1 MKKLGTTSKGVI
13 SLALLT
19 FFSNLPTNGGED
31 VANARN
37 NAFSDYPIDFWG
49 GVSSFFYSHIPD
61 FPLGWAVHL
70 LIFQVVLI
78 AISLIVFI
86 EKQKIRSRKFK
97 IVFLIFAYFALVFGS
112 HETRDGL
119 MFSLVSLALSIMY
132 SRTSIPSSR
141 LRVATSILGASTLI
155 IGFSFRPWVSLSG
168 SLLIAGWFFLGNR
181 TRSTAYKA
189 TVSIL
194 IFVMLPV
201 ASLAVEFAARDVV
214 GIHTIHP
221 EQQVISMD
229 LGAAYC
235 WSTNPRTVTAAR
247 DALSLMYLDRNPENV
262 CESFKP
268 INWAWFSRKPIIE
281 NSSSPTSFSFLT
293 EKNETEFQSLRN
305 KWIKVV
311 LNDPSSY
318 IQNKYMFASQVF
330 IAGDSRYIRLL
341 NQGYYS
347 SSPRMNEIDIF
358 VGIFYLPWDLV
369 ISLHLLSMQFALLLW
384 LVLVIRQYRGGYSR
398 NFRQDCLY
406 QISFLLWLTA
416 TVVAYIGDNG
426 RYTYS
431 ASLALLFTLF
441 LNNGKGHQRGINETS
456 R

>member
-1 MKKLGTTSKGVI
+1 MKNLGTTSKGVI

-49 GVSSFFYSHIPD
+49 GVSSFFYSRIPD

-70 LIFQVVLI
+70 LLFQVVLI
-78 AISLIVFI
+78 AISLILFI
-86 EKQKIRSRKFK
+86 EKQKTRSKKFK
-97 IVFLIFAYFALVFGS
+97 IFFLIFAYFALVFGS

-132 SRTSIPSSR
+132 SRSSIRSSR
-141 LRVATSILGASTLI
+141 LRVVTSFLGTSTLI
-155 IGFSFRPWVSLSG
+155 FAFSFRPWVSLSC
-168 SLLIAGWFFLGNR
+168 SLLMAGWFFLGNR
-181 TRSTAYKA
+181 TRGNAYKVI
-189 TVSIL
+189 VSIL

-201 ASLAVEFAARDVV
+201 ASLAVEFAARDVI

-281 NSSSPTSFSFLT
+281 NSSSPTSFTFLT
-293 EKNETEFQSLRN
+293 EKNETEFKSLRD
-305 KWIKVV
+305 KWLRVI

-341 NQGYYS
+341 NQGYYA
-347 SSPRMNEIDIF
+347 SSPRMHVLDIF
-358 VGIFYLPWDLV
+358 AGIFYLPWDLV
-369 ISLHLLSMQFALLLW
+369 ISLHLLSMQIVMVFW
-384 LVLVIRQYRGGYSR
+384 LFLVIRQYRGGYSR
-398 NFRQDCLY
+398 NFRQDYLY
-406 QISFLLWLTA
+406 LISFFLWLTT

-441 LNNGKGHQRGINETS
+441 LINGEGHQRGKIETS